1 MVNIMGIRVLLAD
14 DHPAVRVGI
23 ATGLAREEDIEV
35 VGEAGNAREALLL
48 TESLRP
54 DVLLLDVVMPDM
66 KAGELVRR
74 LLAAHSGLRILVL
87 TAYDDEALVLGL
99 LRAGVAGYLLKEERL
114 ETIAAAVR
122 GVMRGEMP
130 LSPKIAS
137 SIRRYLL
144 GVDGILL
151 GGDSPLADLTNR
163 EREVLELMT
172 RGKTNAEI
180 AQALVVT
187 ERTVKFHVGNIYS
200 KLHVRSRTEAVLLAL
215 KEGLGTE

>member
-1 MVNIMGIRVLLAD
+1 MVNTMGIRVLLAD

-35 VGEAGNAREALLL
+35 VGEAGNARETLLL

-54 DVLLLDVVMPDM
+54 NVLLLDIVMPDM

-74 LLAAHSGLRILVL
+74 LLTAHPGLRILVL

-122 GVMRGEMP
+122 GVMRAEMP

-137 SIRRYLL
+137 SIRRNLL
-144 GVDGILL
+144 GVGGILR
-151 GGDSPLADLTNR
+151 GDSPLADLTKR